1 MALLAQRGWPAGEGC
16 LWGSA
21 NCCYTSG
28 MEIIVSMTTV
38 PERVPLL
45 HHSLSALLAQ
55 TYRPDRLI
63 LWLYDMILPDGARIG
78 AGYLPDNL
86 LALQAQGLEIR
97 YCRDVGPH
105 TKLLP
110 AWAQFPAAA
119 IVTVDDDTLYP
130 PEWLG
135 ELVTSWQAQP
145 DVIHCQRAHYITLE
159 DDGLSVRPYP
169 EWQTGA
175 PGRLGPDHR
184 LFATGHGGVLY
195 PPGSLHSELT
205 NEAVF
210 RQLCPTQD
218 DVWFKAMA
226 LLQGT
231 PVRKVAPDSRDYPL
245 IPGTEVRMLWSQNES
260 GNDRQIRAV
269 FAHYALLPLLAD

>member
-1 MALLAQRGWPAGEGC
+1 
-16 LWGSA
+16 
-21 NCCYTSG
+21 

-45 HHSLSALLAQ
+45 QHSLGALLAQ
-55 TYRPDRLI
+55 VYRPDRLI
-63 LWLYDMILPDGARIG
+63 LWLYEMTLPDGASIG
-78 AGYLPDNL
+78 DGYLPDNL

-110 AWAQFPAAA
+110 AWQQFPQAT
-119 IVTVDDDTLYP
+119 IITVDDDCLYP

-135 ELVTSWQAQP
+135 ELVASWQALP
-145 DVIHCQRAHYITLE
+145 DAIHCQRAHYITL
-159 DDGLSVRPYP
+159 DDEGRSPRPYP
-169 EWQTGA
+169 EWEMGA
-175 PGRLGPDHR
+175 PGRQGPAQR

-195 PPGSLHSELT
+195 PPGSLHPELS
-205 NEAVF
+205 NESLF
-210 RQLCPTQD
+210 RQLCPKAD

-231 PVRKVAPDSRDYPL
+231 PVRKVAPASRDYPL

-269 FAHYALLPLLAD
+269 FDHFNLWRLLTAA